1 MTWQSVIFTDTQLC
15 FCVVNSIYLACLQ
28 FINLLS
34 QPRFS
39 LILGSTRTMADGRGD
54 GQPDV
59 TSVMTT
65 TTRDQYPHLIIM
77 TRSRQEQQQSNRRR
91 RAKRSLDAEHCFK
104 NNPNEQNCCLRQ
116 LYIDFRR
123 DLKWTWIHSPSG
135 YYANF
140 CAGACPYLWSMDS
153 QHATI
158 LSLYKTMNP
167 KASSAPC
174 CVPKQLDPLTIMF
187 YSKGRYQVKRLSDM
201 VLLSCKCS

>member
-1 MTWQSVIFTDTQLC
+1 
-15 FCVVNSIYLACLQ
+15 
-28 FINLLS
+28 
-34 QPRFS
+34 
-39 LILGSTRTMADGRGD
+39 MADGRGD

-59 TSVMTT
+59 SSVTT
-65 TTRDQYPHLIIM
+65 TTARDLHPHLIIM
-77 TRSRQEQQQSNRRR
+77 TRSQHEQQQSSSRRR
-91 RAKRSLDAEHCFK
+91 SKRSLDAEYCFK
-104 NNPNEQNCCLRQ
+104 NNPNEPNCCLRQ

-123 DLKWTWIHSPSG
+123 DLKWTWIHAPSG

-167 KASSAPC
+167 KASSSPC

-187 YSKGRYQVKRLSDM
+187 YNKGRYQVKRLSDM